1 MNQPIEEKWK
11 SEFHEKFN
19 KADAFLVFKFLPH
32 ETYANAVGSVE
43 SFIENLLEQE
53 RKRMSDEVGK
63 TIESYKVKEEPL
75 CEQNVLLNLIKG
87 RVLAII
93 NK

>member
-1 MNQPIEEKWK
+1 MTNQPIEEKWK
-11 SEFHEKFN
+11 EELSYLCDSWDYN
-19 KADAFLVFKFLPH
+19 YDRL
-32 ETYANAVGSVE
+32 E

-53 RKRMSDEVGK
+53 RQRMSDEVGK